1 MTLSA
6 AKHGQSKAWSES
18 QVFFVVM
25 IRHNLHHVRHVS
37 SSLSLNLSDAV
48 TAACQ
53 DPLQQP
59 LQLEE

>member
-1 MTLSA
+1 MGR
-6 AKHGQSKAWSES
+6 AKHGQKVKSFS
-18 QVFFVVM
+18 VVM
-25 IRHNLHHVRHVS
+25 TRHNLHHVRHVS
-37 SSLSLNLSDAV
+37 SSSSLILTDAV